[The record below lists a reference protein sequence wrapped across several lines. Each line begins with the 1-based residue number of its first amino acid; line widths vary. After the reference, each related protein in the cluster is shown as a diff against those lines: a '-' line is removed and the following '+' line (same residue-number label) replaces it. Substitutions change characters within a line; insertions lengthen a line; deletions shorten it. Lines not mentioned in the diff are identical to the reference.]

1 VKSSTLLL
9 AGSLFLNVA
18 LVALFAFQP
27 VLAPPALR
35 GFFSRVPKATLTATS
50 QTVIRDGGR
59 SATLK
64 ATTAKAVADAGVWES
79 LQPDDLKGL
88 VARLRAA
95 GFPAS
100 VIRSVVSSLI
110 SARFAP
116 RYRELMGA
124 DPNTPFWKVGSSIF
138 GPNDTKRMEQYQQLN
153 RDRSKL
159 QRELLGDDL
168 LGNNGEVTAAQR
180 RQFGDLAR
188 SKIDLVQRISDDYAE
203 MTSQVRAGMQGITLP
218 EDREKLAL
226 LNRERHADLAAVLT
240 PEELAEFEMRA
251 SPLTSM
257 MRSRLGTFE
266 PSDAEFRAIY
276 QVQQSISDQFA
287 AGGGPQGDFEMRRTL
302 GQQYFDQM
310 KSALGPARYAE
321 YDRSQNRDFQQLSGL
336 AQRANLS
343 PDIAIQAF
351 NLRDTVATQSNQ
363 IFDDPTLSA
372 DQKRAAL
379 ASLAQ
384 NTRTQL
390 LTSLGPTVGP
400 AYVDVANQWLN
411 NIERGSAVSFN
422 GPPTGTMSQSSSG
435 VTMFMGGS
443 SPVYKRLPPS
453 RPSGAA
459 PPPPVTT
466 TQTITIG
473 P

>member
-1 VKSSTLLL
+1 MKLPTFLL
-9 AGSLFLNVA
+9 AGSLLANAA

-27 VLAPPALR
+27 AFAPPSVRRLFTSSSTPVSTRTGEATAPQTAL
-35 GFFSRVPKATLTATS
+35 SLATKAAN
-50 QTVIRDGGR
+50 
-59 SATLK
+59 
-64 ATTAKAVADAGVWES
+64 AKAAAEAQVWES
-79 LQPDDLKGL
+79 LHPDDLKGL
-88 VARLRAA
+88 VARLHAA
-95 GFPAS
+95 GFPPS

-124 DPNTPFWKVGSSIF
+124 DPNTPFWKVGSNIF
-138 GPNDTKRMEQYQQLN
+138 GPNDTQRMEQYQQLN

-180 RQFGDLAR
+180 RQFGDLSRA
-188 SKIDLVQRISDDYAE
+188 KIDLVQRISDDYTE
-203 MTSQVRAGMQGITLP
+203 MASQIRAGMQGITLP

-226 LNRERHADLAAVLT
+226 LEREKHADLAAVLT
-240 PEELAEFEMRA
+240 PEELAEFEMRT

-257 MRSRLGTFE
+257 MRRRLGTFE

-276 QVQQSISDQFA
+276 QVQQSISNQFA
-287 AGGGPQGDFEMRRTL
+287 AAGGPQGDFELRRTL

-310 KSALGPARYAE
+310 KAALGPARYAE
-321 YDRSQNRDFQQLSGL
+321 YDRAQNRDFQQLSGL
-336 AQRANLS
+336 VQRANLS
-343 PDIAIQAF
+343 PDIATQAF
-351 NLRDTVATQSNQ
+351 NLRDTVATQSNL
-363 IFDDPTLSA
+363 IFADPALST
-372 DQKRAAL
+372 DQKLAAL
-379 ASLAQ
+379 AALAQ
-384 NTRTQL
+384 NTRSQL
-390 LTSLGPTVGP
+390 LASLGPTIGP
-400 AYVDVANQWLN
+400 TYVNLANQWLN
-411 NIERGSAVSFN
+411 NVERGSAVSFN

-453 RPSGAA
+453 RPPGAA

-466 TQTITIG
+466 TQTVTIR